1 MDASMSGWRKKQILE
16 HKENDMSVNISM
28 DDFEELMN
36 ESNVVRV
43 GKYSFGRGT
52 ILRRC
57 DPVAFHV
64 EYCTYCASVEEAMD
78 EE

>member
-1 MDASMSGWRKKQILE
+1 MSGWRKRQIAD
-16 HKENDMSVNISM
+16 KMENDMSVNITM
-28 DDFEELMN
+28 DEFEELMN
-36 ESNVVRV
+36 EGPPVKI

-57 DPVAFHV
+57 EPVGFHI
-64 EYCTYCASVEEAMD
+64 EYHTYCASVEEAMD